1 MLNFDAHF
9 WFAFFFGTLHKQ
21 ATATFNTPE
30 KKNTRILQEEI
41 SLSCFSCSFE
51 ASARNSH
58 KVFAINSQLCSNHF
72 AAFPILSLIS
82 NFSSPF
88 QLFLFF
94 PITFSLS
101 AQTFHFSSF
110 IVHRSPFVSLPFVS
124 HLSFSSAA
132 YHLPPFIFHFIFFIF
147 HHVCKKSKSNLFDPW
162 RYSCVR
168 HAKFLRLLASI
179 LLVISPSKW
188 PILRACWRNYFY
200 SGVAQWLACWA
211 HNPKVRGS
219 KPRSATLH
227 YLLSKPLGFRVE
239 NQ

>member
-1 MLNFDAHF
+1 MFLLLL
-9 WFAFFFGTLHKQ
+9 WGVG
-21 ATATFNTPE
+21 
-30 KKNTRILQEEI
+30 
-41 SLSCFSCSFE
+41 
-51 ASARNSH
+51 SARNSH

-147 HHVCKKSKSNLFDPW
+147 HHVCKKSKSNLFDHDAILALGMQNSWGCWPASCLLFLPVNDQFYAYVEEIIFTAEW
-162 RYSCVR
+162 R
-168 HAKFLRLLASI
+168 
-179 LLVISPSKW
+179 
-188 PILRACWRNYFY
+188 
-200 SGVAQWLACWA
+200 SG
-211 HNPKVRGS
+211 
-219 KPRSATLH
+219 
-227 YLLSKPLGFRVE
+227 
-239 NQ
+239 